1 MFDIFAI
8 HAGHVY
14 DVIDTGCWVQNGST
28 HGHFFAYF
36 QTSIFNKQ
44 VRKWGTNKAAP

>member
-1 MFDIFAI
+1 MFDIFAT

-14 DVIDTGCWVQNGST
+14 DVIDPDCCLQNGST

-36 QTSIFNKQ
+36 QTSNFNKLD
-44 VRKWGTNKAAP
+44 RKWGANKAAP